1 LRIRLALALLVAT
14 AGATA
19 VGTAGGAAPANARIC
34 GQIKN
39 GPHASYWSVVTGIK
53 EKDGTTWTVLATGV
67 DCGFATNASKKL
79 LPVWAHAKLG
89 AKLPFRGY
97 ACVKMIDKSYSGTG
111 TSSGGGSCHK
121 GSAPATTIFDPG
133 TFAFRMTGNYTIAQI
148 KAFFGMR

>member
-1 LRIRLALALLVAT
+1 MRTWIALALLVA
-14 AGATA
+14 A
-19 VGTAGGAAPANARIC
+19 VAAIDAGTAGGAAPPNAKIC

-53 EKDGTTWTVLATGV
+53 EKDGTTWTVLSTGV
-67 DCGFATNASKKL
+67 DCGFTINASKKL

-89 AKLPFRGY
+89 AKLPFAGY

-111 TSSGGGSCHK
+111 TSSGGGSCRK

-133 TFAFRMTGNYTIAQI
+133 TFAFRMTGTYTIAQI
-148 KAFFGMR
+148 KAFFGMK